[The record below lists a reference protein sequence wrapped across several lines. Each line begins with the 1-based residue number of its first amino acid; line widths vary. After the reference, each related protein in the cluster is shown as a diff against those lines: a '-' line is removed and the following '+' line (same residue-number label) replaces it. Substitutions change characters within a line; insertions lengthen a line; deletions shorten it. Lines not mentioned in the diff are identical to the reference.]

1 MTKHLVEIDERALRA
16 ARAELG
22 TETIKETVNK
32 ALRCAAGSEAE
43 AVRKALKTLGRANL
57 ARREDAWG

>member
-1 MTKHLVEIDERALRA
+1 MSKHLVEIDEQALRA

-32 ALRCAAGSEAE
+32 ALRRAAGSEAE
-43 AVRKALKTLGRANL
+43 GVRRALKTLGSANL